1 MKALFLILLFVS
13 NHLFSQVQNLTQQG
27 ITNYVC
33 NDVACIKQQAIQVSN
48 DSVLYTLKITPL
60 KLSPETFEVLGNVVF
75 TLSSFNSWAGVQK
88 IGYQFQDSF
97 GLILPTYIGGDF
109 LTIQTNFNIQTT
121 EHKKWSKRLTY
132 YGIRLPDIRVY
143 HQPYFRQTMI
153 RCYSNTYR
161 GGYYPFFNKNIY
173 ESNGINKNVK
183 FDNVDD
189 LLRKLAPGF

>member
-1 MKALFLILLFVS
+1 MKALIFLLFFVS
-13 NHLFSQVQNLTQQG
+13 HNLYCQIQNLTQQG

-109 LTIQTNFNIQTT
+109 LTIQTNFNIQTS
-121 EHKKWSKRLTY
+121 EHKKWSTRVAFH
-132 YGIRLPDIRVY
+132 GVRLPDIRVY
-143 HQPYFRQTMI
+143 QQPYFRKTMI
-153 RCYSNTYR
+153 RCYSRTYR
-161 GGYYPFFNKNIY
+161 GYYPFFNKNIY

-183 FDNVDD
+183 FENVDD
-189 LLRKLAPGF
+189 LVRKLAPGF

>member
-1 MKALFLILLFVS
+1 MKALIFILLFVS
-13 NHLFSQVQNLTQQG
+13 HNLYCQIQNLTQQG

-33 NDVACIKQQAIQVSN
+33 NDVAYVKQQVNQVSN
-48 DSVLYTLKITPL
+48 DSVLYTIKITPL
-60 KLSPETFEVLGNVVF
+60 TSPLSNIEFWGNISF
-75 TLSSFNSWAGVQK
+75 TISPSNTWAGMQK
-88 IGYQFQDSF
+88 IGYQFQDS
-97 GLILPTYIGGDF
+97 LAVILPTYVDRDF
-109 LTIQTNFNIQTT
+109 VTIKTNFNIQTT

>member
-88 IGYQFQDSF
+88 TGYQFQDS
-97 GLILPTYIGGDF
+97 LAVILPTYVDRDF
-109 LTIQTNFNIQTT
+109 VTIQTNFNIQTS

-143 HQPYFRQTMI
+143 DQPYFRKTMI
-153 RCYSNTYR
+153 RCYSRTYR
-161 GGYYPFFNKNIY
+161 GYYPFFNKNIY

-189 LLRKLAPGF
+189 LVRKLAPGF

>member
-1 MKALFLILLFVS
+1 MLLLVHGYAFC
-13 NHLFSQVQNLTQQG
+13 QVQNLTQQV

-60 KLSPETFEVLGNVVF
+60 NLSPETYEVLGNVVF

-88 IGYQFQDSF
+88 IGYQFQDSL

-109 LTIQTNFNIQTT
+109 LTIQTNFNIQVS
-121 EHKKWSKRLTY
+121 EPQKWRTRVTY
-132 YGIRLPDIRVY
+132 YGIHLPDIRVY
-143 HQPYFRQTMI
+143 NQPYFRRSVI
-153 RCYSNTYR
+153 RCYTRTYR
-161 GGYYPFFNKNIY
+161 GYYPIFNNNLY

-183 FDNVDD
+183 FETIDD
-189 LLRKLAPGF
+189 LIKKLAIGY